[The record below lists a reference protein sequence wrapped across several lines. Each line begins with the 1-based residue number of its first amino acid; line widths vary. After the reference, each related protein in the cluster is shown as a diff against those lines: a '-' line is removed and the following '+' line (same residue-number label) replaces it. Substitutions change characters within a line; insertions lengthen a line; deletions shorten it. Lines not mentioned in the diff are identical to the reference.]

1 MNKYLKYSLYGI
13 GGLVALLL
21 ILVAVIAATFNP
33 NDYKQQII
41 DLVKDKKNAHSP
53 LMAISN
59 SRSGQKLVR
68 IWAKLR
74 FRNTKAPLSLPL

>member
-53 LMAISN
+53 LMAIS
-59 SRSGQKLVR
+59 SSHSGQKLAR
-68 IWAKLR
+68 I
-74 FRNTKAPLSLPL
+74 